1 MGGAEPSEALNRSS
15 TKPLSIEALFF
26 FCFRAGDTFPADA
39 DPVIG
44 DASDVFTDVVTAA
57 DEPKVGSAGAGPNVE
72 SPEAAADPSDRATGP
87 KVGAG
92 TSVLVVAGVADCSE
106 SKGTDDTVEK
116 SVVTD
121 RSSQTKSWISWSC
134 SKCRS
139 LDQILQHRQSAL
151 LLHKRGEKGGKV
163 SLCIFADKSVLF

>member
-1 MGGAEPSEALNRSS
+1 MEGSSDKLVEYSMPLTKLKTFEVAVGGAEPSEALNRSS

-92 TSVLVVAGVADCSE
+92 TSVLVVAGVAVAPKV
-106 SKGTDDTVEK
+106 KG
-116 SVVTD
+116 
-121 RSSQTKSWISWSC
+121 
-134 SKCRS
+134 
-139 LDQILQHRQSAL
+139 L
-151 LLHKRGEKGGKV
+151 LTIPWRNQW
-163 SLCIFADKSVLF
+163 